1 MYGTAIISFDT
12 IINLRSQITAK
23 PSTTCY
29 GLIKSM
35 ETIITL
41 PEPLFERVVKR
52 AQENSISPERF
63 VIDVLSSQLEPQ
75 HPYVETVRGAGD
87 ARPVIRGTRT
97 GVDTIV
103 GYFRVGYSPKEIAD
117 DILPHLKL
125 TEVYDALSYYE
136 DHRQEVDSMM
146 ERNSPEAWR
155 VRLIH
160 EMGEAE
166 SSKFLGEN

>member
-1 MYGTAIISFDT
+1 
-12 IINLRSQITAK
+12 
-23 PSTTCY
+23 
-29 GLIKSM
+29 M
-35 ETIITL
+35 ESIITL
-41 PEPLFERVVKR
+41 PKHLFERVVER
-52 AQENSISPERF
+52 AQEHSVSPERL
-63 VIDVLSSQLEPQ
+63 VIDVLSAQLEPQ
-75 HPYVETVRGAGD
+75 HPYVEIVRGAGG
-87 ARPVIRGTRT
+87 ARPVVRGTRT

-103 GYFRVGYSPKEIAD
+103 GYSRVGYSPKEIAD

-136 DHRQEVDSMM
+136 DHRQDVDSMM

-166 SSKFLGEN
+166 SSRFLGEV